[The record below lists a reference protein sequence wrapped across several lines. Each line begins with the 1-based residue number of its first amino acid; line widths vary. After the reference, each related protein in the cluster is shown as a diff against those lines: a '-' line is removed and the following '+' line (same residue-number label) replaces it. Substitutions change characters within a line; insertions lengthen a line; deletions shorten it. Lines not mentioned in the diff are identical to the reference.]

1 MLRQIKQMLKKTK
14 VPKLLAT
21 NLLLSDF
28 SIIFAFV
35 FRHFT
40 MDIHVF
46 EDLDNLI
53 DVRRAIKIYKPRREE
68 VNRNFKS
75 LFRFEEQNINF
86 LVHEFLP
93 EYQETRGGAV
103 SNQNKMKC
111 FLRYLGDPGFQV
123 SIVFC
128 LNSREKYLRNHIY
141 FDRSVLARILVY
153 HNQPFQ

>member
-1 MLRQIKQMLKKTK
+1 MLEKSK
-14 VPKLLAT
+14 VPKLLAS

-28 SIIFAFV
+28 SIILALV
-35 FRHFT
+35 FQHFT

-53 DVRRAIKIYKPRREE
+53 DVQRAIKIYKPRREE
-68 VNRNFKS
+68 VNKNFKS

-86 LVHEFLP
+86 LVNEFLP

-123 SIVFC
+123 SILFC
-128 LNSREKYLRNHIY
+128 SNNRENYSRNHLY
-141 FDRSVLARILVY
+141 F
-153 HNQPFQ
+153 